1 MSDKKPSA
9 PSNTDNSLSPSINW
23 YENSKFCLIFWGI
36 NCFVNYE
43 LETWSRDLSTDFT
56 LKDCLFGG
64 VKLAKNADPD
74 KYQYASYGI
83 EFHSRSEFI
92 FTDRSVGKNVII
104 FGVDMSSSVH
114 IHNKNKD
121 IRILA
126 FGPTQG
132 LNKITL
138 TSEA

>member
-1 MSDKKPSA
+1 MVTRFKY
-9 PSNTDNSLSPSINW
+9 W
-23 YENSKFCLIFWGI
+23 
-36 NCFVNYE
+36 
-43 LETWSRDLSTDFT
+43 FT

-64 VKLAKNADPD
+64 VKLAKNVDPD
-74 KYQYASYGI
+74 KYQYDSYGI

-92 FTDRSVGKNVII
+92 FTDRSVRKNVII

-121 IRILA
+121 ILILA

-132 LNKITL
+132 LDKITL

>member
-1 MSDKKPSA
+1 MLVMVL
-9 PSNTDNSLSPSINW
+9 NSIHVQNL
-23 YENSKFCLIFWGI
+23 YL
-36 NCFVNYE
+36 
-43 LETWSRDLSTDFT
+43 
-56 LKDCLFGG
+56 
-64 VKLAKNADPD
+64 
-74 KYQYASYGI
+74 QI
-83 EFHSRSEFI
+83 EAWE
-92 FTDRSVGKNVII
+92 KNVII

-121 IRILA
+121 ILILA